1 MHQGYYHNTLHII
14 LTQGYLH
21 LITKEE
27 KGEYNDPHG
36 QHPRVFFPEWKN
48 FTRSQSRMA
57 AKCIFNNLQEWGN
70 NEEADTISQSTCRAK
85 EIGLIFICYGPVPV
99 LRDTWI

>member
-14 LTQGYLH
+14 LRKGYLY

-36 QHPRVFFPEWKN
+36 QCFRVFFPEWNN
-48 FTRSQSRMA
+48 FTRSQAYMA
-57 AKCIFNNLQEWGN
+57 SKCIFNNLQE
-70 NEEADTISQSTCRAK
+70 
-85 EIGLIFICYGPVPV
+85 
-99 LRDTWI
+99 